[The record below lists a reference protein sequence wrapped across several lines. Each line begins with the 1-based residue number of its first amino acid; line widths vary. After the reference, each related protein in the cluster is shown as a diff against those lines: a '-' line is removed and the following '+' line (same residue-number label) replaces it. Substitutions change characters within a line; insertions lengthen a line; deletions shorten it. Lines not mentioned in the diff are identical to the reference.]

1 MGIILDSTTVI
12 AAERARQSAS
22 QFMRAATR
30 VCGEQPFAFSAV
42 GYTELLNGLY
52 SDRNPDRRQ
61 LRERFF
67 GELLLAIPVK
77 PYTLEV
83 AELAGRL
90 GGEAMAIGR
99 TIPFVDLMIGATALH
114 LNFSVLTSNERHFRL
129 IPGLTVVPF

>member
-1 MGIILDSTTVI
+1 MH
-12 AAERARQSAS
+12 
-22 QFMRAATR
+22 AATR

-67 GELLLAIPVK
+67 SELLLAIPVK
-77 PYTLEV
+77 PYSLEV

-99 TIPFVDLMIGATALH
+99 TIPFVDLMIGATALS
-114 LNFSVLTSNERHFRL
+114 LNFSILTSNERHFRL
-129 IPGLTVVPF
+129 IRGLTVIPF